1 MYGKSLT
8 ILSGSSLSC
17 TLAAV
22 AFFIGVLPILFIHEI
37 PKINNLIIIL
47 LILFIFVIFIKVNS
61 YLKFFILIIM
71 AFLWACWHSNDV
83 IEKITSL
90 SAHKQQLEVT
100 IISIPLFIST
110 NERVKVRIDKIGGMK
125 VFPPLY
131 AIWQFRHQPDNSIC
145 AGQVWHI
152 NGALKPLHA
161 SLNEGGFDQLRFSLS
176 QRIIGTFKNT
186 QSTVLNPQCSFRQK
200 IINLYTKK
208 INSLNNSGIIY
219 ALMFGER
226 GLLTPESST
235 LLQNT
240 GLSHLIAISGLH
252 IGMSYLFGYWF
263 ARFLL
268 YILPTYF
275 INPKIPILFG
285 LVFAFLYAWIS
296 GFAIPAIRALIA
308 LVLWVYVKQQNCHFF
323 SWQWA
328 VWSIG
333 LIIVAD
339 PLAILS
345 DSFWLS
351 SFAVVAILYWF
362 TLFPIS
368 LSFDYPKIISK
379 LIPLFHLQVGLLVLL
394 APIQIILFQGIN
406 FMSFLANLWLVP
418 IVSWLVVPA
427 ILLLFLLPVSEIQN
441 VILQCIDKIISIGI
455 APLPYLSDFW
465 FELQVT
471 SLWLFVFCWLIGGF
485 IALGW
490 NKVYIGLLGCFI
502 ALYLSSET
510 LTNKPNN
517 KDWRLTA
524 LDVGHGL
531 AVVIE
536 QNNLAYLYDT
546 GNRWPGGSNAQ
557 RQIIPYLKHKSITP
571 IGIILSHNHLDHT
584 GGINSL
590 ITQYPWVNLRS
601 SFGFSQHLPCRKG
614 QQWQWGVLNFEV
626 LWPEQLSKI
635 SHNNDSCVIQISD
648 GYHKVLL
655 TGDIEDQS
663 EQAITAL
670 YKHKLHSDI
679 MLAPHHGS
687 RTSSTPLF
695 IRTVAPTMVLV
706 SSARYSAWKIPSDKV
721 HLRYKKN
728 KIKWI
733 NTAESGQVTIWFE
746 KEKMELSRFRQEIQP
761 RWYHLWFGDPQFP
774 E

>member
-1 MYGKSLT
+1 MISFLWG
-8 ILSGSSLSC
+8 C
-17 TLAAV
+17 WHCNDM
-22 AFFIGVLPILFIHEI
+22 IG
-37 PKINNLIIIL
+37 KIN
-47 LILFIFVIFIKVNS
+47 
-61 YLKFFILIIM
+61 
-71 AFLWACWHSNDV
+71 FLS
-83 IEKITSL
+83 KS
-90 SAHKQQLEVT
+90 KQQLEVT
-100 IISIPLFIST
+100 IISIPLLIKQ
-110 NERVKVRIDKIGGMK
+110 NMRVKVRIDKIDEVI

-131 AIWQFRHQPDNSIC
+131 AIWQLRYQHENSIC

-186 QSTVLNPQCSFRQK
+186 QSTVINSKCSLRQE
-200 IINLYTKK
+200 IINHYIKK
-208 INSLNNSGIIY
+208 INLLDNSGVIY

-226 GLLTPESST
+226 GLLTVDSSA
-235 LLQNT
+235 LLKNT

-252 IGMSYLFGYWF
+252 IGMSYLFGYCF
-263 ARFLL
+263 ARLCL
-268 YILPTYF
+268 YLLPTYF
-275 INPKIPILFG
+275 IYPKTPILFG
-285 LVFAFLYAWIS
+285 LIFAFLYAWVS
-296 GFAIPAIRALIA
+296 GFAIPATRALIS
-308 LVLWVYVKQQNCHFF
+308 LVLWIYIKQQSCHFF

-351 SFAVVAILYWF
+351 SFAVLAILYWF
-362 TLFPIS
+362 ALYPIP
-368 LSFDYPKIISK
+368 SFSYHPKIVSQ

-406 FMSFLANLWLVP
+406 FMSFWANLWLVP

-427 ILLLFLLPVSEIQN
+427 IFLLFLIPVSEVQN
-441 VILQCIDKIISIGI
+441 IIFQCIDKILSIGI

-465 FELQVT
+465 FGLQTT
-471 SLWLFVFCWLIGGF
+471 SLWFFVCCWLISGF

-490 NKVYIGLLGCFI
+490 HKTYIGLLGCFI
-502 ALYLSSET
+502 ALYLNSDSFA
-510 LTNKPNN
+510 NKPHNEGW
-517 KDWRLTA
+517 KLTT

-536 QNNLAYLYDT
+536 QNGLAYLYDT
-546 GNRWPGGSNAQ
+546 GNRWPEGSSAQ

-584 GGINSL
+584 GGVDLL
-590 ITQYPWVNLRS
+590 ITQYPWINLRS
-601 SFGFSQHLPCRKG
+601 SFGSNQHLPCHKG
-614 QQWQWGVLNFEV
+614 QRWKWGILNFEV
-626 LWPEQLSKI
+626 LWPEQFSKI
-635 SHNNDSCVIQISD
+635 SHNDDSCVIQISD

-655 TGDIEDQS
+655 TGDIEEHS
-663 EQAITAL
+663 EKAITAM
-670 YKHKLHSDI
+670 YKQKLRSDI
-679 MLAPHHGS
+679 IFAPHHGS
-687 RTSSTPLF
+687 RTSSTSLF

-721 HLRYKKN
+721 HLRYREN
-728 KIKWI
+728 NIKWF
-733 NTAESGQVTIWFE
+733 NTAESGQVTIWF
-746 KEKMELSRFRQEIQP
+746 KKKNLTLTRFRLEIQP
-761 RWYHLWFGDPQFP
+761 RWYHLWFGDPLFP